1 MSRDT
6 GDNLD
11 RNPGTNT
18 AMATVMDIYLSR
30 RSVMRGGLAAAVTL
44 IAGTGLGGCVNG
56 AEIRRPAG
64 PGVSASGNAARSGLT
79 LGFDSIPGSRTDAC
93 TIAKG
98 YRARVLAPWGTPLNR
113 KAAPWKPDGSNTA
126 VDQANAMGMHHDGMH
141 FFPIDGSSDDG
152 LLAINFE
159 YIDPAALHPA
169 GPTRAANGK
178 RPAEEVR
185 KEINAHGAGV
195 VRLRNVHGHWQ
206 VVENDPLN
214 RRFTTASPMHISGPL
229 RGTAH
234 VKTPYSTAVA
244 PITTV
249 AMATRLGAPTSPA
262 KRTGQAFSSTTVR
275 ARRISAAWAWPPPA
289 ASTSGKAPRVIAVKT
304 LASLP
309 DSM

>member
-98 YRARVLAPWGTPLNR
+98 YRARVLAPGEHHSTGKPRPGSLTAAIPLSTRPTPWACTMTACISSPSM
-113 KAAPWKPDGSNTA
+113 AAR
-126 VDQANAMGMHHDGMH
+126 M
-141 FFPIDGSSDDG
+141 
-152 LLAINFE
+152 
-159 YIDPAALHPA
+159 
-169 GPTRAANGK
+169 
-178 RPAEEVR
+178 
-185 KEINAHGAGV
+185 
-195 VRLRNVHGHWQ
+195 
-206 VVENDPLN
+206 
-214 RRFTTASPMHISGPL
+214 
-229 RGTAH
+229 
-234 VKTPYSTAVA
+234 
-244 PITTV
+244 
-249 AMATRLGAPTSPA
+249 MAC
-262 KRTGQAFSSTTVR
+262 
-275 ARRISAAWAWPPPA
+275 
-289 ASTSGKAPRVIAVKT
+289 
-304 LASLP
+304 
-309 DSM
+309 